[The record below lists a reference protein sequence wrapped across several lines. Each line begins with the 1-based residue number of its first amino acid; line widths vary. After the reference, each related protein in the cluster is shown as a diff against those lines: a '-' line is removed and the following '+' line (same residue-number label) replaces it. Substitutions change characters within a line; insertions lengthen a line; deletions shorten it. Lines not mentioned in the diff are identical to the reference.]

1 MISTNDGEPLI
12 PDARAVGV
20 AECLLMELAALL
32 RGLEA

>member
-12 PDARAVGV
+12 PGARAVGV